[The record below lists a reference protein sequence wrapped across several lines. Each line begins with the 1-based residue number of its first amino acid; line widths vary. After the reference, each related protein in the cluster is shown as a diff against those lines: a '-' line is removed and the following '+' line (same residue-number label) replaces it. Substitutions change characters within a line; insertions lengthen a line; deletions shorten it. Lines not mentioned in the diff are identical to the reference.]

1 MLLYTIVFIL
11 AVLVAGLLMVVIL
24 MQSSKGDGLSSA
36 FGGAGAVNA
45 AFSTRQAANALHKIT
60 INLVAAFMV
69 LSLLATVLSRNGSR
83 ESTGVVTR
91 EALEQQRVD
100 SGFNESIPKLE
111 LPPAG
116 GAPAG
121 ETPAAATTATE
132 AQPAAQTAAPA
143 TQAAP
148 DAKKPAESAT
158 PQGK

>member
-69 LSLLATVLSRNGSR
+69 LSLLATVLSRSR
-83 ESTGVVTR
+83 TESTGVVTK
-91 EALEQQRVD
+91 EALEQQRVE
-100 SGFNESIPKLE
+100 SGFSESIPKLE
-111 LPPAG
+111 LPAA

-121 ETPAAATTATE
+121 DTAPAADANTPAADT
-132 AQPAAQTAAPA
+132 QPAAPA
-143 TQAAP
+143 EA
-148 DAKKPAESAT
+148 KPAEEAK
-158 PQGK
+158 PAGN

>member
-45 AFSTRQAANALHKIT
+45 AFSTRQAANALHKVT

-69 LSLLATVLSRNGSR
+69 LSLLATVLSRNGSK

-111 LPPAG
+111 LPPTG
-116 GAPAG
+116 SAPAG
-121 ETPAAATTATE
+121 ETPAAATG
-132 AQPAAQTAAPA
+132 AQPATQETAPAAQPTTDANKPADTAAP
-143 TQAAP
+143 
-148 DAKKPAESAT
+148 
-158 PQGK
+158 QGK